1 MFRNC
6 EKTQKDTCYTVTL
19 TVVST
24 GTVTRP
30 ESSGRDTD
38 YSLWSSQDMSD
49 AAPFPLPR
57 STRLHPSS
65 SDLLLLRLQ
74 SAQLR
79 GIPTG
84 NACGKCSPFT
94 ELLSLLRRT
103 FRAAADV
110 SPCAIHS
117 LPCAS
122 TSRKGP
128 KANENCACLKA
139 GRDGTCWKQIRLG
152 RNMSQVSKYL
162 CHF

>member
-1 MFRNC
+1 MSKQVFQQLVFRNC

-49 AAPFPLPR
+49 ATPFPLPR

-79 GIPTG
+79 VSRLETLVENVPRSL
-84 NACGKCSPFT
+84 NFCHFCGAHFEQRQMFPPALFIAF
-94 ELLSLLRRT
+94 L
-103 FRAAADV
+103 V
-110 SPCAIHS
+110 
-117 LPCAS
+117 LPQ
-122 TSRKGP
+122 
-128 KANENCACLKA
+128 A
-139 GRDGTCWKQIRLG
+139 GRAPKQMRT
-152 RNMSQVSKYL
+152 VPA
-162 CHF
+162 